1 MECCGQRMRAVTTG
15 QAVIVGE
22 QVFSADRY
30 RCGECREFRFGTMG
44 STPLRLL
51 SEWGSDW
58 VMQPVPLEET
68 QEEAVGNM
76 ARLDGAIAAM
86 YPGLQPP
93 QGGLGR

>member
-44 STPLRLL
+44 STGFPL
-51 SEWGSDW
+51 SDVRPDW
-58 VMQPVPLEET
+58 IMQPVPLEET
-68 QEEAVGNM
+68 QEEALRNM
-76 ARLDGAIAAM
+76 AALDGRIAVFRAAR
-86 YPGLQPP
+86 G
-93 QGGLGR
+93 